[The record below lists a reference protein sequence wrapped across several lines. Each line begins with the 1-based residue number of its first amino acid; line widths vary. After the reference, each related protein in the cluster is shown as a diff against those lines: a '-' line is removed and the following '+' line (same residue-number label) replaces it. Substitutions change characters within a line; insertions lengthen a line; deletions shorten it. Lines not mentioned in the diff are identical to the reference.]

1 MEIDVDGGKMPLRF
15 VGAASIIL
23 GVCIVALGLNQMGV
37 SKAIAAAVTSE
48 GHAWSLPVSREV
60 FLARAKIWS
69 GVVIL
74 VGVLTVFGGLGM
86 AFRKRWGF
94 HVTVVA
100 ALVMLLFPTVSR
112 LFLAKAYAFEDL
124 SLVDFGVVA
133 VVGLSASLAW
143 MFRPKTVSHG

>member
-1 MEIDVDGGKMPLRF
+1 MPLRF
-15 VGAASIIL
+15 VGAASIVL
-23 GVCIVALGLNQMGV
+23 GVCIVALGLNQWGV
-37 SKAIAAAVTSE
+37 SKAIVAAVTSE

-60 FLARAKIWS
+60 FLTRAKIWS
-69 GVVIL
+69 GTVIS
-74 VGVLTVFGGLGM
+74 VGALTVVGGLGM
-86 AFRKRWGF
+86 AFRRRWGF

-143 MFRPKTVSHG
+143 MFRPK